1 MAGRQNTAL
10 LYKGIRLINR
20 FEEIK
25 GFFNYV
31 ACRYIKKKNKS

>member
-10 LYKGIRLINR
+10 LYKGIILIR

-25 GFFNYV
+25 EIFYNV

>member
-1 MAGRQNTAL
+1 MAGRQNTL

-25 GFFNYV
+25 EIFNNV

>member
-1 MAGRQNTAL
+1 MAGRQNTGM
-10 LYKGIRLINR
+10 LYKGIILIR

-25 GFFNYV
+25 VLNNV

>member
-10 LYKGIRLINR
+10 LYKGIKLINR

-25 GFFNYV
+25 EIFYNV
-31 ACRYIKKKNKS
+31 ARRYIKKKSNS